1 MSRILDAHQIKRCH
15 RAYAGLRRRLAR
27 TGFLWTGTVLR
38 QSQPCGKPSC
48 RCHQNR
54 QHHHGPYYVWTRKV
68 EGKTVTRMLSEAEG
82 RLYTEWIKNRRQLD
96 RTIKKMLAISQQM
109 GPLILRQQ
117 SPH

>member
-1 MSRILDAHQIKRCH
+1 
-15 RAYAGLRRRLAR
+15 
-27 TGFLWTGTVLR
+27 
-38 QSQPCGKPSC
+38 
-48 RCHQNR
+48 
-54 QHHHGPYYVWTRKV
+54 
-68 EGKTVTRMLSEAEG
+68 MLSEAEG